1 PASSILFRAG
11 VAWPRRRRSEACA
24 DPSGRRRAED
34 ARRARSP
41 LPRRRQC
48 RAPRC
53 AEAGRAALP
62 SLRARLSD
70 RRRARRSSRRHS
82 KLDTETRSSRLGLE
96 RPAEQ
101 LGAFAHAGEP
111 VAAAAAVR
119 GRLAEVLDTEPRGRL
134 LVGELQLDALGAS
147 VLAHVGERL
156 LRRPEDG
163 QPGIR
168 VELVTLAD
176 DLDGRRYAGVALELR
191 DERSEPFRPRQLL
204 VAERCNRAA
213 RLVDSVARE
222 AMRALE
228 RLDEV
233 SVVMRG
239 GAQARSFELER
250 EPRERVREHIV
261 HLTREA
267 LALAEHRGV
276 SLSLSIRLELADE
289 ALRTLLSLREPSGEP
304 GDDEERDDAEHLQR
318 RIEDA
323 LALAGDL
330 SGRQRD
336 DCERDERDPRRA
348 ADAQGCCGDGD
359 EGSEERRPLRL
370 HRGEGG
376 RAENEHRKGRHL

>member
-101 LGAFAHAGEP
+101 LGAFAHADEP
-111 VAAAAAVR
+111 
-119 GRLAEVLDTEPRGRL
+119 
-134 LVGELQLDALGAS
+134 
-147 VLAHVGERL
+147 
-156 LRRPEDG
+156 
-163 QPGIR
+163 
-168 VELVTLAD
+168 
-176 DLDGRRYAGVALELR
+176 DGRRYAGVALELR

-239 GAQARSFELER
+239 GAQARSFEL
-250 EPRERVREHIV
+250 
-261 HLTREA
+261 
-267 LALAEHRGV
+267 
-276 SLSLSIRLELADE
+276 
-289 ALRTLLSLREPSGEP
+289 
-304 GDDEERDDAEHLQR
+304 
-318 RIEDA
+318 
-323 LALAGDL
+323 
-330 SGRQRD
+330 
-336 DCERDERDPRRA
+336 
-348 ADAQGCCGDGD
+348 
-359 EGSEERRPLRL
+359 
-370 HRGEGG
+370 
-376 RAENEHRKGRHL
+376 